1 MLRAMDRTAWISQS
15 GIAKPGSAPPR
26 PAKAN
31 AFKQAMA
38 RAMEGAGPPA
48 RLPAPAAMPRPAENA
63 FRARIALAESSA
75 RAPDQ
80 GLGARNP
87 SSGALGRYQI
97 TPQALRDLGWQDA
110 SGRWTALA
118 AQNGVRSEADFLAS
132 APVQEAA
139 MAAYLR
145 RAEQQLDRNGSL
157 ARAGSTVTGLDGQA
171 LPLTEAGLVA
181 AAHRRGAGSVARYLA
196 HRTSTPDAPLS
207 QADRSAFA
215 AVEGR
220 LRGFAAMPY
229 GLASRQGRT
238 QNT

>member
-1 MLRAMDRTAWISQS
+1 MLRAMDRTT
-15 GIAKPGSAPPR
+15 GIAQGGIARPGGAALR
-26 PAKAN
+26 TAKAN

-38 RAMEGAGPPA
+38 RAMEGARPPA
-48 RLPAPAAMPRPAENA
+48 RLPTPAPRLAENA
-63 FRARIALAESSA
+63 FRARIAFAESSA

-87 SSGALGRYQI
+87 TSGALGRYQI

-110 SGRWTALA
+110 GGQWTALA
-118 AQNGVRSEADFLAS
+118 ARNGVRSEADFLAS
-132 APVQEAA
+132 GPAQEAA

-171 LPLTEAGLVA
+171 VPLTEAGLVA

-196 HRTSTPDAPLS
+196 HRTGTPDAPLS

-220 LRGFAAMPY
+220 LRGFAALPY
-229 GLASRQGRT
+229 GLASRQGAS
-238 QNT
+238 QNS

>member
-1 MLRAMDRTAWISQS
+1 MDRTQGISQ
-15 GIAKPGSAPPR
+15 GGLAGPGGKPQRPP
-26 PAKAN
+26 KAD

-48 RLPAPAAMPRPAENA
+48 RLLAPAVAPRVAENA

-80 GLGARNP
+80 GLGARNA

-97 TPQALRDLGWQDA
+97 TPLSLRDLGWQDA
-110 SGRWTALA
+110 GGQWTALA
-118 AQNGVRSEADFLAS
+118 ARHGVQSEADFLAS
-132 APVQEAA
+132 APAQEAA

-157 ARAGSTVTGLDGQA
+157 ARAGGNVRGLDGQA
-171 LPLTEAGLVA
+171 VPLTEAGLVA

-196 HRTSTPDAPLS
+196 HRTNTPDAPLS
-207 QADRSAFA
+207 QAERSAFA

-220 LRGFAAMPY
+220 LRSFASLPY
-229 GLASRQGRT
+229 GLASREGGTR
-238 QNT
+238 NG

>member
-1 MLRAMDRTAWISQS
+1 MDRTQGIST
-15 GIAKPGSAPPR
+15 GATHGGKPAGAPPR

-48 RLPAPAAMPRPAENA
+48 RLPTAAPASRPSDGD

-75 RAPDQ
+75 RTPGQ
-80 GLGARNP
+80 GLGARNAG
-87 SSGALGRYQI
+87 SGALGRYQI

-110 SGRWTALA
+110 GGRWTALA
-118 AQNGVRSEADFLAS
+118 ARHGVRSEADFLTS
-132 APVQEAA
+132 APAQEAA

-157 ARAGSTVTGLDGQA
+157 ARAGGSVTGLDGQA
-171 LPLTEAGLVA
+171 VPLTEAGLVA

-207 QADRSAFA
+207 GADRNAFA
-215 AVEGR
+215 AVEAR
-220 LRGFAAMPY
+220 LKGFASLPY
-229 GLASRQGRT
+229 GLAGRDGST
-238 QNT
+238 RNG

>member
-1 MLRAMDRTAWISQS
+1 MDRTQGISPG

-26 PAKAN
+26 PAKAH

-48 RLPAPAAMPRPAENA
+48 RLPAPAAAARPAENA

-75 RAPDQ
+75 RAPGQ

-87 SSGALGRYQI
+87 GSGALGRYQI

-110 SGRWTALA
+110 GGQWTMLA
-118 AQNGVRSEADFLAS
+118 ARHGVRSEADFLTS
-132 APVQEAA
+132 APAQEAA
-139 MAAYLR
+139 IEAYLR

-157 ARAGSTVTGLDGQA
+157 ARAGGSVTGLDGQA
-171 LPLTEAGLVA
+171 VPLTEAGLVA

-196 HRTSTPDAPLS
+196 HRTGTPDAPLS

-220 LRGFAAMPY
+220 LRDFAALPY
-229 GLASRQGRT
+229 GVASREGSTR
-238 QNT
+238 NG

>member
-1 MLRAMDRTAWISQS
+1 MDRLQGISPS
-15 GIAKPGSAPPR
+15 GAAHGGKPGSPPLR

-38 RAMEGAGPPA
+38 RALEGAGPPA
-48 RLPAPAAMPRPAENA
+48 RLPAPAPAPRPPEGD

-75 RAPDQ
+75 RAPGQ
-80 GLGARNP
+80 GLGARNA

-110 SGRWTALA
+110 GGQWTALA
-118 AQNGVRSEADFLAS
+118 ARNGVRSEADFLAS
-132 APVQEAA
+132 APAQEAA

-157 ARAGSTVTGLDGQA
+157 ARAGGSVTGLDGQTV
-171 LPLTEAGLVA
+171 PLTEAGLVA

-207 QADRSAFA
+207 GADRAAFV
-215 AVEGR
+215 AVEAR
-220 LRGFAAMPY
+220 LRGFASLPY
-229 GLASRQGRT
+229 GLASREGSTR
-238 QNT
+238 NG